1 MNPIAEKNRNCWN
14 DGAAQYSVREHDD
27 ATINRILENPASAF
41 HKTTW
46 ELILA
51 TFPSLEGKR
60 VCVPSSGDNHAVFA
74 FARLGARVT
83 SCDISEKQLANAE
96 TVAKRCGLDIDFV
109 KADTMTLENVPSDTY
124 DFVYTSNGVHVW
136 INDLSGMYHS
146 IHRVMKSGASYIM
159 YEIHPFHRP
168 FDGKN
173 LEQLTVIK
181 PYSNTGPFESEVEV
195 TFGWRIQDIV
205 NAMLDAGLMLRHM
218 EEMHAEINYEDPD
231 WITYNQKLLEHGRVY
246 DKLEVE
252 QMYDWRVNP
261 MAALSMNQSFLFMKG
276 KKDGEVEGT
285 A

>member
-1 MNPIAEKNRNCWN
+1 MNLIAEKNRNSWN
-14 DGAAQYSVREHDD
+14 DSAAQYNAKEHDD
-27 ATINRILENPASAF
+27 ATIHRILENPASAF

-51 TFPSLEGKR
+51 AFPSLDGKR

-74 FARLGARVT
+74 FARLGAHVT
-83 SCDISEKQLANAE
+83 SCDISEKQLLNAE
-96 TVAKRCGLDIDFV
+96 TVAKRRGLDIDFIQ
-109 KADTMTLENVPSDTY
+109 ADTMTLENVPSDTY

-146 IHRVMKSGASYIM
+146 IHRVMKSGAVYIM

-173 LEQLTVIK
+173 LKQLTVIK
-181 PYSNTGPFESEVEV
+181 PYSNTGPFESETEV

-205 NAMLDAGLMLRHM
+205 NAMLDAGLMLRHV

-231 WITYNQKLLEHGRVY
+231 WIPLSQKLLEYERVY

-252 QMYDWRVNP
+252 QMYDWRSNP
-261 MAALSMNQSFLFMKG
+261 MAALPHWLSMVATK
-276 KKDGEVEGT
+276 
-285 A
+285 